1 MRIIIYAAGVSRRL
15 KEIAGNGL
23 KGLLELNG
31 KRIIEYQL
39 NWAVKQPVSEIIIVL
54 GLEHELYKEIL
65 GNAYKGV
72 PILYLYNPD
81 YKDKGNMLSLW
92 CARDYCDQ
100 ETLFTTSDLVCDY
113 QDIAKFNQDKG
124 KNKVLID
131 SKSVHLFSDPDPVK
145 VTIADNTI
153 CNILK
158 NREKLTSVDGV
169 AVGLYQFS
177 SEGIKSV
184 IGSIDRKIR
193 SGNDNL
199 SLYYALDDVLREHT
213 VEPIYADVCKWI
225 DIDTPADLVKAKNL
239 KFDQN

>member
-23 KGLLELNG
+23 KGLLVLNG

-145 VTIADNTI
+145 VTIAGNTI

-158 NREKLTSVDGV
+158 DKEKLTSVDGV

-199 SLYYALDDVLREHT
+199 SLYYALDDVLREHI
-213 VEPIYADVCKWI
+213 VKPIYADVCKWI